1 MNMGLLLAAGICYGI
16 ACLLTGVVFLSCLV
30 YGVIV
35 LGIFSLTQW
44 IIGLVIE
51 GVTGKRPA
59 WLFSEAAFNV
69 EVLLIVALAAGY
81 ANIPLHPARM
91 NAESIALVCD
101 TAQTAPDS
109 GRARFSHREN
119 VDSLVETLNDIRV
132 SHVFT
137 TRREVLEQAQNRKTG
152 KYYFY
157 DGSGKLVKRIAVA
170 PGLLGVSSHLDGK
183 FTWYDLKKHD
193 REALERLVWDLDAS
207 ESQCRTEDA
216 NAEALEALRRSF
228 RYADGTYWFTIPA
241 FQAKEWNVEIS
252 AFERTFTQTV
262 IKSSGYVMWTG
273 DETGTGHF
281 LTEQTEN
288 RGWQAGQTYSFRLED
303 RTYESV
309 SCTVTL
315 DGSVFKFDF
324 PTPDGKYLTDRDAP
338 VTYYIA

>member
-1 MNMGLLLAAGICYGI
+1 MGLLLAAGICYGI

-69 EVLLIVALAAGY
+69 EVLLIIALAAGY

-91 NAESIALVCD
+91 NGENISLVYD
-101 TAQTAPDS
+101 TSEIGPDT
-109 GRARFSHREN
+109 GEARISHREN
-119 VDSLVETLNDIRV
+119 VDSLLEKLNTIQV

-137 TRREVLEQAQNRKTG
+137 TGKETLKKAQNRTAG

-157 DGSGKLVKRIAVA
+157 DSSGKLVKKIALA
-170 PGLLGVSSHLDGK
+170 QGLMGVSSRLDGK
-183 FTWYDLKKHD
+183 FTWYDLKKQD
-193 REALERLVWDLDAS
+193 REALERLVWDLDAA
-207 ESQCRTEDA
+207 ESRCRTEDA
-216 NAEALEALRRSF
+216 NAEALEALRGSF
-228 RYADGTYWFTIPA
+228 RYADGTYWFTVPE
-241 FQAKEWNVEIS
+241 FQAEEWNIEIS
-252 AFERTFTQTV
+252 AFERKFTQTV

-315 DGSVFKFDF
+315 DGSTFKFDF
-324 PTPDGKYLTDRDAP
+324 PTPEDKYLADRDAP

>member
-1 MNMGLLLAAGICYGI
+1 MGLLLAAGICYGI
-16 ACLLTGVVFLSCLV
+16 ACALAGVVFLSVLV
-30 YGVIV
+30 YVVIV
-35 LGIFSLTQW
+35 LGVFSLTQW

-81 ANIPLHPARM
+81 ANFPLHPARM
-91 NAESIALVCD
+91 NAESIALVYD
-101 TAQTAPDS
+101 TAEAGPDT
-109 GRARFSHREN
+109 GVARLSHREN
-119 VDSLVETLNDIRV
+119 IDRLVEKLSGIKA

-137 TRREVLEQAQNRKTG
+137 TSKETLEKAQNRTAG

-157 DGSGKLVKRIAVA
+157 NSNGKFVKKIALA
-170 PGLLGVSSHLDGK
+170 QGLIGVSSRQDGK
-183 FTWYDLKKHD
+183 FTWYDLKNQD
-193 REALERLVWDLDAS
+193 REALERLVWDLDAA
-207 ESQCRTEDA
+207 ESRCRTEDA

-228 RYADGTYWFTIPA
+228 HYADGTYWFTVPA
-241 FQAKEWNVEIS
+241 FRAEEWNVEIS
-252 AFERTFTQTV
+252 AFERKFTQTV
-262 IKSSGYVMWTG
+262 IKSTGYVMWTG
-273 DETGTGHF
+273 DETGTGYF
-281 LTEQTEN
+281 LTEQTESC
-288 RGWQAGQTYSFRLED
+288 GWQSGQTYSFRLED

-324 PTPDGKYLTDRDAP
+324 PTPDGKYLADRDAP